1 MFVLIVQQS
10 SKLLIATSNVTLG
23 ISPYFGNGV
32 LLQLANRSN
41 CINFVLGLS
50 INELKPCNVK
60 KILTNNQDMDFQ
72 CETTCLIYVK
82 SNLLSYMTI
91 NMFKHY
97 HKNILIKKYINAAV
111 KEATNY
117 SDWIIASEF
126 FK

>member
-1 MFVLIVQQS
+1 
-10 SKLLIATSNVTLG
+10 
-23 ISPYFGNGV
+23 
-32 LLQLANRSN
+32 
-41 CINFVLGLS
+41 
-50 INELKPCNVK
+50 
-60 KILTNNQDMDFQ
+60 MDFQ

-126 FK
+126 FKWWVIQYGLIQLGQTWVYFIVI